1 MNRLIINADD
11 CGRTVYDNQKIEEAI
26 KKGMITSTSVMANM
40 EDLEGAVKL
49 FDKYKDVVSFGI
61 HLNLSEG
68 QPLVWSDVYAQTGF
82 CLESE
87 GKMVFGFCV
96 DEIKMSPAVAK
107 IKYQFTPLCGD
118 LKRCIRNE
126 LRRQIEKVRDVGI
139 CISHVDSHS
148 HMHLSPFILPIV
160 CDVAREFN
168 LTKMRHARN
177 RLGYSAK
184 EWIYRGLNHYQS
196 FIMRGFEKTD
206 VFCSAKEY
214 DRIKKDDGLSYE
226 LMCHP
231 GITFGHFPEEM
242 RQLEQNIERYKQTC
256 QLITY
261 EDI

>member
-1 MNRLIINADD
+1 MNRLVINADD
-11 CGRTVYDNQKIEEAI
+11 CGRSVYDNQKIEEAI
-26 KKGMITSTSVMANM
+26 NKGLITSTSVMANM
-40 EDLEGAVKL
+40 DDLEGAVKL
-49 FDKYKDVVSFGI
+49 YEKYNNQISFGI

-68 QPLVWSDVYAQTGF
+68 EPLVWSDVFEQSGF
-82 CLESE
+82 CLEDE

-96 DEIKMSPAVAK
+96 DEIKKSPSAAK
-107 IKYQFTPLCGD
+107 KKYQFTPLSGD

-126 LRRQIEKVRDVGI
+126 IKAQIVKVREAGI
-139 CISHVDSHS
+139 AISHIDSHS

-160 CDVAREFN
+160 CEVAREYG
-168 LTKMRHARN
+168 LTKMRHSRN

-184 EWIYRGLNHYQS
+184 ALVYRCLNLYQN
-196 FIMRGFEKTD
+196 FLMRDFVKAD

-214 DRIKKDDGLSYE
+214 KSIKMEDGLTYE

-242 RQLEQNIERYKQTC
+242 KYLEQNIKRFRNTC

-261 EDI
+261 DEI